1 MITPITQTI
10 EMDVDEVLMD
20 STIEL
25 IYSYKTS
32 NKVDNK
38 LRFEHVRVRP
48 TIQRYLNLSL
58 TIFTNLSIHIDNF
71 F

>member
-1 MITPITQTI
+1 MFTPIKQNI

-32 NKVDNK
+32 NKVYNK
-38 LRFEHVRVRP
+38 LRFEHVLVIP
-48 TIQRYLNLSL
+48 TIERYFKFL
-58 TIFTNLSIHIDNF
+58 IDNIH
-71 F
+71 

>member
-20 STIEL
+20 SIIEL
-25 IYSYKTS
+25 IYSHKTF

-38 LRFEHVRVRP
+38 LRFESVRNLP
-48 TIQRYLNLSL
+48 TIQRYFKSL
-58 TIFTNLSIHIDNF
+58 IDNIH
-71 F
+71 

>member
-48 TIQRYLNLSL
+48 TIQRYFKSL
-58 TIFTNLSIHIDNF
+58 IDNIH
-71 F
+71 